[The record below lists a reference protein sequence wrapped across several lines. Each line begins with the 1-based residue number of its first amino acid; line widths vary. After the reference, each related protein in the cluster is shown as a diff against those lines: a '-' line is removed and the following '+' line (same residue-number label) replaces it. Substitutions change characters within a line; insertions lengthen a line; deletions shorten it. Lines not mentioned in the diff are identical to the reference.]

1 MMARLTKEALEGIAI
16 PGIGGQCE
24 RYAAQAMQDKRAGL
38 APRHDAR
45 AGIISSRSPSRR
57 SMIKPSRFLQLDVFP
72 ARPGGGNPL
81 GVVLDAH
88 DWSDSRMQ
96 RFATWTDL
104 VETTF
109 VLPPTVPE
117 ASYRLRI
124 FTPQREIPFAGHPT
138 IGSAHAV
145 LDCGIATPRDGMLV
159 QECAAGLLPIR
170 VNDGVPR
177 ELCVRAPAAHVVRE
191 GGSELASILR
201 GVSQGVLPPA
211 FVEGGRRWWVA
222 EFAYEEALRGW
233 HPDHAAIAALAHATD
248 SLGLCI
254 FARSQQRDYDLAVRA
269 FPAGVGI
276 IEDPASGAA
285 NGLIAAL
292 IAQREP
298 GGTLAGGYRVS
309 QGREIGRDA
318 ALLVRIE
325 HGEVWVGGA
334 TDTVVSGEL
343 RWAGPE

>member
-1 MMARLTKEALEGIAI
+1 MTM
-16 PGIGGQCE
+16 
-24 RYAAQAMQDKRAGL
+24 
-38 APRHDAR
+38 
-45 AGIISSRSPSRR
+45 
-57 SMIKPSRFLQLDVFP
+57 PSRFLQLDVFP

-88 DWSDSRMQ
+88 HWSDARMQ

-109 VLPPTVPE
+109 VLPPSVPE

-145 LDCGIATPRDGMLV
+145 LECGIAKPSGGILV

-170 VNDGVPR
+170 VEDGTPR
-177 ELCVRAPAAHVVRE
+177 QLCVRAPVAHVVRE
-191 GGSELASILR
+191 GGTELASILR
-201 GVSQGVLPPA
+201 GIEQGALQPA

-222 EFAYEEALRGW
+222 EFASEAALRGW

-254 FARSQQRDYDLAVRA
+254 FARCRHRDYELAVRA

-298 GGTLAGGYRVS
+298 GGELARGYRVS

-318 ALLVRIE
+318 SLLVRIE
-325 HGEVWVGGA
+325 DGDVWVGGA

-343 RWAGPE
+343 RWAELD